1 MTSGTHKS
9 IQRAAYQE
17 NRERAMLR
25 KICGDSPR
33 MELPEKKWSVKVL
46 LALLFA
52 AGLWTYEV
60 GRIMGA
66 W

>member
-1 MTSGTHKS
+1 MNHKS

-33 MELPEKKWSVKVL
+33 MELPEKKVNVKVV
-46 LALLFA
+46 LALLILYA
-52 AGLWTYEV
+52 L
-60 GRIMGA
+60 GA
-66 W
+66 YTALKAFGIL